1 MQKKLF
7 KIYRKKFRKL
17 KRLAVLGMREVS
29 ALLHVS
35 GLHRRQYA
43 QLVFNRTFV
52 MKVLRLL
59 KSGAKDTALF
69 AMKATAMALVA
80 VIIFVPLLQA
90 YEAHVIN
97 VTATPIQ
104 IDPPV
109 QNLPGPGAS
118 WNDPAGAFGLTS
130 PINVSVTES
139 DPDATHLFYTYMNGT
154 TTPDAVPDPVCG
166 GALGGPVSG
175 SYSVYVPSN
184 TVVKSIACDGITS
197 AAHHSVVNTKIYIFA
212 CQPKSVN
219 FDPAGP
225 AVQSGGNNTAADDVL
240 IDTNTTVNGSVRS
253 NHDIK
258 AHAASSRSING
269 DAIAVGSVDS
279 QFVVSGSTATGSPA
293 SSLLDLQLPYW
304 EDQAK
309 AGGTILGNIVIP
321 NSATTASLS
330 LGPSEI
336 NGDLIIGS
344 NNDIT
349 ITGTLYVHGNLS
361 ISSNVN
367 VIQSSEYQD
376 KLSMIIAD
384 GIISVDSNVA
394 FQKYGNSSNTGAFVL
409 VSTHGAVGGQ
419 ASAVELNSNAGPHNT
434 GDVILFATNGDV
446 RVHSNNTVLGVF
458 GTHGTEVNYPAVML
472 DSHVTVVYRAVS
484 GLIGCGK
491 PFYASSNVVINEFMP
506 NPTGDDNALM
516 PGGEWVEL
524 YNGTGTDKNIT
535 GWTLYDIGN
544 DPLTITA
551 TNTDLSTTTIPSGG
565 HLVVYRNGNSGFN
578 INNKTDKLS
587 LYDKKKSLGGVL
599 IDSYE
604 YDLQQAVPE
613 NKSFSRMPDGSANWI
628 DPEATPGEPNDTYI
642 VDKVPDGVGRIVF
655 TYPDESATT
664 TDAALEDLSANTA
677 SGTEISLGET
687 STSTQATSTEASST
701 EAALPSE
708 DQSATSSPVSD
719 TSSQNTAST
728 STPAQEQQP
737 AVQPQEPASTSTP
750 EQAPA
755 SEPAAN
761 DPKPDVATTTPTS
774 QVSTEPVQPDNSVP
788 APDAPAGK

>member
-7 KIYRKKFRKL
+7 KIYRKKLRKL
-17 KRLAVLGMREVS
+17 KRLAVLGMREFL
-29 ALLHVS
+29 ALLHVA
-35 GLHRRQYA
+35 GLRRRQYA
-43 QLVFNRTFV
+43 HLVFSRTFV

-59 KSGAKDTALF
+59 KSGVKDTALF
-69 AMKATAMALVA
+69 AMKATAMAMVA

-109 QNLPGPGAS
+109 QNLPGPGTS

-139 DPDATHLFYTYMNGT
+139 DPDATHLFYTFMNGT

-184 TVVKSIACDGITS
+184 TVVKSIACDGTTS
-197 AAHHSVVNTKIYIFA
+197 AAHHSVVNTKIYTFA
-212 CQPKSVN
+212 CQPKSIN

-258 AHAASSRSING
+258 AHAASPRNING

-279 QFVVSGSTATGSPA
+279 QFVVSGSTATGSPL

-309 AGGTILGNIVIP
+309 AGGIILGNIAIP
-321 NSATTASLS
+321 DSATTASLS

-336 NGDLIIGS
+336 NGNLAIGT

-349 ITGTLYVHGNLS
+349 LTGTLYVHGN
-361 ISSNVN
+361 ITIHSNVN
-367 VIQSSEYQD
+367 IAQSSEYQD

-384 GIISVDSNVA
+384 GIISVDANVA
-394 FQKYGNSSNTGAFVL
+394 FQKYGNSSNTGAILL
-409 VSTHGAVGGQ
+409 VSTHGSVGGQ
-419 ASAVELNSNAGPHNT
+419 SSAVELNSNAGPHNT

-458 GTHGTEVNYPAVML
+458 GTHGTEANYPAVML
-472 DSHVTVVYRAVS
+472 DSHVTVAYRAVS

-506 NPTGDDNALM
+506 NPTGDDNAPM

-524 YNGTGTDKNIT
+524 YNGTGTDKDIT

-642 VDKVPDGVGRIVF
+642 VDQVPPALAEITF
-655 TYPDESATT
+655 TYPDDSATT
-664 TDAALEDLSANTA
+664 TDAVLGDLPLDTA
-677 SGTEISLGET
+677 SNTEISLNET
-687 STSTQATSTEASST
+687 SASTEASST
-701 EAALPSE
+701 DTTLPSE
-708 DQSATSSPVSD
+708 EQSATSSPVSD
-719 TSSQNTAST
+719 ASSQNTDST
-728 STPAQEQQP
+728 NTPAQEQQP
-737 AVQPQEPASTSTP
+737 AGQPQEPVATSTP
-750 EQAPA
+750 EATPVPVPAPA
-755 SEPAAN
+755 TNE
-761 DPKPDVATTTPTS
+761 PKPDVATTTPTS

-788 APDAPAGK
+788 APDAPTGQ

>member
-7 KIYRKKFRKL
+7 KIYRKKLRKL
-17 KRLAVLGMREVS
+17 KRLAVLGMREFL
-29 ALLHVS
+29 ALLHVA
-35 GLHRRQYA
+35 GLRRRQYA
-43 QLVFNRTFV
+43 HLVFSRTFV

-59 KSGAKDTALF
+59 KSGVKDTALF
-69 AMKATAMALVA
+69 AMKATAMAMVA

-109 QNLPGPGAS
+109 QNLPGPGTS

-139 DPDATHLFYTYMNGT
+139 DPDATHLFYTFMNGT

-184 TVVKSIACDGITS
+184 TVVKSIACDGTTS
-197 AAHHSVVNTKIYIFA
+197 AAHHSVVNTKIYTFA
-212 CQPKSVN
+212 CQPKSIN

-258 AHAASSRSING
+258 AHAASPRNING

-279 QFVVSGSTATGSPA
+279 QFVVSGSTATGSPL

-309 AGGTILGNIVIP
+309 AGGIILGNIAIP
-321 NSATTASLS
+321 DSATTASLS

-336 NGDLIIGS
+336 NGDLAIGT

-349 ITGTLYVHGNLS
+349 LTGTLYVHGN
-361 ISSNVN
+361 ITIHSNVN
-367 VIQSSEYQD
+367 IAQSSEYQD

-384 GIISVDSNVA
+384 GIISVDANVA
-394 FQKYGNSSNTGAFVL
+394 FQKYGNSSNTGAILL
-409 VSTHGAVGGQ
+409 VSTHGSVGGQ
-419 ASAVELNSNAGPHNT
+419 SSAVELNSNAGPHNT

-458 GTHGTEVNYPAVML
+458 GTHGTEANYPAVML
-472 DSHVTVVYRAVS
+472 DSHVTVAYRAVS

-506 NPTGDDNALM
+506 NPTGDDNAPM

-524 YNGTGTDKNIT
+524 YNGTGTDKDIT

-642 VDKVPDGVGRIVF
+642 VDQVPPALAEITF
-655 TYPDESATT
+655 TYPDDSATT
-664 TDAALEDLSANTA
+664 TDAVLGDLPLDTA
-677 SGTEISLGET
+677 SNTEISLNET
-687 STSTQATSTEASST
+687 SASTEASST
-701 EAALPSE
+701 DTTLPSE
-708 DQSATSSPVSD
+708 EQSATSSPVSD
-719 TSSQNTAST
+719 ASSQNTDST
-728 STPAQEQQP
+728 NTPAQEQQP
-737 AVQPQEPASTSTP
+737 AGQPQEPVATSTP
-750 EQAPA
+750 EATPVPVPAPA
-755 SEPAAN
+755 TNE
-761 DPKPDVATTTPTS
+761 PKPDVATTTPTS

-788 APDAPAGK
+788 APDAPTGQ